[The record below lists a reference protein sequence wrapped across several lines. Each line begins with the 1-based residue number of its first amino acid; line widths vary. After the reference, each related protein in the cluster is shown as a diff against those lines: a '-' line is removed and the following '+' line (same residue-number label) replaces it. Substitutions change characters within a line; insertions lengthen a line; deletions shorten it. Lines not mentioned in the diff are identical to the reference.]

1 MARGLDTRSK
11 IIAALDKEFSIWVRL
26 SAADEYGIIR
36 CYTCGETKHWKE
48 VDAGHF
54 QSRAKFSTRWDEQN
68 VKAQC
73 KKCNMVNGG
82 QQYKF
87 GKRLDVEYGEGTAD
101 VVLAKSNQPV
111 KFSSD
116 ELLSMLS
123 EIRVKNKALLSDM

>member
-36 CYTCGETKHWKE
+36 CYTCGETRHWK
-48 VDAGHF
+48 
-54 QSRAKFSTRWDEQN
+54 
-68 VKAQC
+68 
-73 KKCNMVNGG
+73 
-82 QQYKF
+82 
-87 GKRLDVEYGEGTAD
+87 KRLDVEYGEGTAD